1 MFSKEGKSGFMVQIL
16 NLDYTL
22 LPYYDDEPESLCL
35 ALPYSAWNYY
45 SGVQVAI
52 KIIFKFWKQ
61 IRIGLNLRFT

>member
-35 ALPYSAWNYY
+35 ALPYSALNYY

-52 KIIFKFWKQ
+52 KRIFKF
-61 IRIGLNLRFT
+61 